1 MTLTL
6 SRVTPTDEGQYTCHL
21 ETQKSTTHSNTVTIS
36 IVKLNQPRIVLTSP
50 DGGLARFA
58 ERSEIT
64 RGHSFIITCS
74 ISPQYPGGV
83 FHLTF
88 SGSNIDTKPAVNH
101 SASFLFP
108 VAEFRHQGNYSCV
121 YQVEVASHNLS
132 SPSSMPVTVII
143 KLKLNQ
149 PHIVLTS
156 PDGGLARFAER
167 SEITRG
173 HSFIITCSIS
183 PQYPGG
189 IFHLTFS
196 GSNIDTKPAVNHSA
210 SFLFPVAE
218 FKHQGIYS
226 CVYQVEDAAQNF
238 SSSSALPVTVIIQ
251 SPSLLM
257 VCLVAASSL
266 LLFLVIL
273 AVVCVVYR
281 RRRGARQLEAH
292 IQTPM
297 AVTLRNHYVDSDEE
311 EEEEEEE
318 RDYVNVDP
326 AATKEKQWKLAGADE
341 EESDEDHDY
350 EEAQDDYVT
359 LS

>member
-6 SRVTPTDEGQYTCHL
+6 PRVTPTDEGQFSCHL
-21 ETQKSTTHSNTVTIS
+21 ETQNSTTHSNTVNIS

-121 YQVEVASHNLS
+121 YQVDVVSHNLS

-143 KLKLNQ
+143 QLKLNQ
-149 PHIVLTS
+149 PRIFLTS

-167 SEITRG
+167 SDITRG

-189 IFHLTFS
+189 VFHLTFS

-218 FKHQGIYS
+218 YKHQGIYS
-226 CVYQVEDAAQNF
+226 CVYQVEVASHNL
-238 SSSSALPVTVIIQ
+238 SSPSSMPVTVIIKL
-251 SPSLLM
+251 PSLLL
-257 VCLVAASSL
+257 CLVAARSL
-266 LLFLVIL
+266 VLFLVTL

-281 RRRGARQLEAH
+281 RRRGAMQLEAH

-297 AVTLRNHYVDSDEE
+297 TVRFRNHHVDSDHDDEE
-311 EEEEEEE
+311 EEEEQV
-318 RDYVNVDP
+318 YKNIKP
-326 AATKEKQWKLAGADE
+326 
-341 EESDEDHDY
+341 EDTM
-350 EEAQDDYVT
+350 ETQ
-359 LS
+359 